1 MQSRPVSTY
10 RGPVRFSNWGAG
22 TGSLTRGLLRAGC
35 RPERII
41 ALEREPRLVTV
52 LRKKFPAITVLEGDA
67 TRIGEHLANHA
78 EQLCAVVSSLP
89 IKWFSTSEQYAVVR
103 PCLDRLGPGGSFI
116 QLTNA
121 FSSPLSEAQL
131 GIVGREVGRVWLN
144 LLPAQI
150 WCYFEGS
157 RAGNSLQGGMSR
169 AVRMPRYRTIWISDV
184 HLGTRGCKA
193 EFLLDFLRHN
203 DAAHDLPR
211 RRHHRRLAPE
221 EILVLAAGAQRRH
234 PEGSAQGPQGDA
246 GHLRPRQSRRVAAR
260 ATRGCNSAASR

>member
-1 MQSRPVSTY
+1 MRLADAITSCVDLSRP
-10 RGPVRFSNWGAG
+10 GPVLELGAG

-52 LRKKFPAITVLEGDA
+52 LRKKFPAITVLDGDA

-78 EQLCAVVSSLP
+78 EQFCAVVSSLP

-103 PCLDRLGPGGSFI
+103 PCLDRFGPGGSFI

-150 WCYFEGS
+150 WCYFEVS
-157 RAGNSLQGGMSR
+157 RSDNLGR
-169 AVRMPRYRTIWISDV
+169 A
-184 HLGTRGCKA
+184 A
-193 EFLLDFLRHN
+193 
-203 DAAHDLPR
+203 
-211 RRHHRRLAPE
+211 
-221 EILVLAAGAQRRH
+221 
-234 PEGSAQGPQGDA
+234 
-246 GHLRPRQSRRVAAR
+246 
-260 ATRGCNSAASR
+260 

>member
-1 MQSRPVSTY
+1 MTTDASVFFGLWLQKPLRIAAANPSGARLADAIASCVDLTRP
-10 RGPVRFSNWGAG
+10 GPVLELGAG

-41 ALEREPRLVTV
+41 ALEHEPRLVTV
-52 LRKKFPAITVLEGDA
+52 LRKKSPAITVLEGDA

-78 EQLCAVVSSLP
+78 EQLCAVISSLP

-150 WCYFEGS
+150 WCYFEVSHLG
-157 RAGNSLQGGMSR
+157 R
-169 AVRMPRYRTIWISDV
+169 AV
-184 HLGTRGCKA
+184 
-193 EFLLDFLRHN
+193 
-203 DAAHDLPR
+203 
-211 RRHHRRLAPE
+211 
-221 EILVLAAGAQRRH
+221 
-234 PEGSAQGPQGDA
+234 
-246 GHLRPRQSRRVAAR
+246 
-260 ATRGCNSAASR
+260 